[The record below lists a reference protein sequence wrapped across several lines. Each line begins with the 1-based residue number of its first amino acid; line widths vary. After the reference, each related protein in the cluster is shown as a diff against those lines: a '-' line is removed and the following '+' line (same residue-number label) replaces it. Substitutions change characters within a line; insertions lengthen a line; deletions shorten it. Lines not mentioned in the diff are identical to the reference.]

1 VADTGT
7 LIGQTVSHYRI
18 IEKLGG
24 GGMGVVYKAEDT
36 ELGRFVALKFL
47 PEELAQNPQSLE
59 RFRRE
64 ARATSALNHPN
75 ICTIYEIAEQDGRS
89 FIVMEYLDGVT
100 LNHRIAGRPLEIDS
114 LLSLAI
120 EVTDGLDAAH
130 AGGIVHRDIKP
141 ANIFITRREH
151 AKILDF
157 GLAKVAEVAKEWS
170 GGPTEVTIADS
181 HEFLTS
187 PGTAIGTV
195 AYMSPEQ
202 AKGKELDP
210 RTDLFSFGT
219 VLYEMATGTLP
230 FAGDTA
236 ATIFD
241 GILNRAPVPP
251 LRLNPSLPPK
261 LEDIINKALEKGP
274 DLRYQSAAELVSDL
288 KRLKRDT
295 ESGREAAHDST
306 AVRAASGTVRA
317 ATSDQVSSS
326 SVLAAAAR
334 QHKAGIGAFVVIAL
348 VLVAAASYG
357 VYSLFFSARRQP
369 FQSIRVSKVS
379 GTHNAQIGAMSPDG
393 NYLAYV
399 LNNEGNESLWLRHLL
414 SESNVQIVAPQR
426 VQYHALRFSPDGSY
440 IYYSHTLPASGQ
452 ASDEYDLYRI
462 PVLGGTPKVLVKDID
477 STPSF
482 SRDGQHFLFLRAN
495 DPDPGKYH
503 LIIANSDGG
512 DEKSIFS
519 APMTN
524 IMTDSAWSPD
534 GETVAGGMFEQKGDI
549 FSALIAIDPNTGSQK
564 TISQPP
570 LTLINNVAWLPDGR
584 GLVVVYSSVET
595 NYTAQQM
602 GFIGYPDG
610 KMRPITADTNN
621 YANLSVSS
629 DGTTIATILQQ
640 TIRDVYVSA
649 GQKADYS
656 DIKQITSGDP
666 VPGLAWSKDG
676 NLLIEQGSSIHII
689 EPNGEPKGEIGVE
702 KRAFSAQAQ
711 SCPDGTV
718 VLARGTLK
726 TSAMSIWRSAADGS
740 GLQPLS
746 EGKRDMFPTCSPDG
760 KTVFYL
766 DLVSF
771 AFMKMPLAGGKAER
785 FSSGVGEMQSGYD
798 VAPDGK
804 TVALGTY
811 DFKAQK
817 PNISLVEA
825 ESGKTLRTLE
835 YDPRHNGVIR
845 FSPDGKGIVYP
856 IREKGVDNLWFQPL
870 DGSTGRQ
877 LTNFTSLKIY
887 SYRWSFDGK
896 SLALVRGDSPSD
908 LALIKDAQRK

>member
-1 VADTGT
+1 
-7 LIGQTVSHYRI
+7 
-18 IEKLGG
+18 
-24 GGMGVVYKAEDT
+24 MGVVYKAEDT

-64 ARATSALNHPN
+64 ARAASALNHPN
-75 ICTIYEIAEQDGRS
+75 ICTIHEIVEQDGQT

-100 LNHRIAGRPLEIDS
+100 LKHRIAGRPLEIET
-114 LLSLAI
+114 LLSVAI
-120 EVTDGLDAAH
+120 EVSDGLDAAH

-141 ANIFITRREH
+141 ANIFITRRGH

-170 GGPTEVTIADS
+170 GGPTAATIADS

-236 ATIFD
+236 ATLFD

-251 LRLNPSLPPK
+251 LRLNLSLPPK
-261 LEDIINKALEKGP
+261 LEDIINKALEKDR
-274 DLRYQSAAELVSDL
+274 DLRYQSAAELLSDL

-295 ESGREAAHDST
+295 ESGREAAHEST
-306 AVRAASGTVRA
+306 AVRAAGDTTR
-317 ATSDQVSSS
+317 TIPSDHVSSG

-334 QHKAGIGAFVVIAL
+334 QHKAGIGAFIVIAL

-357 VYSLFFSARRQP
+357 VYSLFFSARGQA
-369 FQSIRVSKVS
+369 FQSIRISKVS
-379 GTHNAQIGAMSPDG
+379 GTHNAQFGAMSPDG
-393 NYLAYV
+393 KYLAYV

-414 SESNVQIVAPQR
+414 SESNVQIVAPER
-426 VQYHALRFSPDGSY
+426 VRYHAVRFSPDGSY

-462 PVLGGTPKVLVKDID
+462 PVLGGTPKLLVKDID

-482 SRDGQHFLFLRAN
+482 SHDGQHFLFLRAN
-495 DPDPGKYH
+495 DPEPGKYY
-503 LIIANSDGG
+503 LVIANSDGG

-519 APMTN
+519 APVTN
-524 IMTDSAWSPD
+524 IMTDAAWSPD
-534 GETVAGGMFEQKGDI
+534 GKTVAGSMLQQNGDVL
-549 FSALIAIDPNTGSQK
+549 SVLVAIDPNNGSQK
-564 TISQPP
+564 TISQSP
-570 LTLINNVAWLPDGR
+570 LSLLKNVAWLPDGR
-584 GLVVVYSSVET
+584 GLVAVYSSAEAS
-595 NYTAQQM
+595 YSGQQQLEL
-602 GFIGYPDG
+602 IGYPDG
-610 KMRPITADTNN
+610 KMRPITADTNT
-621 YANLSVSS
+621 YENLSVSA
-629 DGTTIATILQQ
+629 DGTTIASILQQ
-640 TIRDVYVSA
+640 TIRDVYVSP
-649 GQKADYS
+649 GQKPDYS
-656 DIKQITSGDP
+656 DVKQITSGDP
-666 VPGLAWSKDG
+666 VAGVAWSRDG

-689 EPNGEPKGEIGVE
+689 DANGEPKGEIGIE
-702 KRAFSAQAQ
+702 KKAFSTQAQ

-718 VLARGTLK
+718 VLARGTEK
-726 TSAMSIWRSAADGS
+726 TAGMSIWRSAADGS

-746 EGKRDMFPTCSPDG
+746 EGKRDMLPTCSPDG

-766 DLVSF
+766 DMYTF
-771 AFMKMPLAGGKAER
+771 AFMKIPLAGGKAER
-785 FSSGVGEMQSGYD
+785 LSPAVSEMPSGYD

-817 PNISLVEA
+817 PNISVVEVD
-825 ESGKTLRTLE
+825 SGKTLRTLE

-856 IREKGVDNLWFQPL
+856 VREKGVDNLWFQPL
-870 DGSTGRQ
+870 DGSTGHQ
-877 LTNFTSLKIY
+877 ITNFTSLKIY
-887 SYRWSFDGK
+887 AFRWSFDGK
-896 SLALVRGDSPSD
+896 RLALVRGDSPSD
-908 LALIKDAQRK
+908 LALIKDTQSK

>member
-1 VADTGT
+1 M
-7 LIGQTVSHYRI
+7 IGQTISHYRI

-64 ARATSALNHPN
+64 ARAASALNHPN
-75 ICTIYEIAEQDGRS
+75 ICTIHEIGEHDGRT

-100 LNHRIAGRPLEIDS
+100 LKQRIAGRPLEIDS

-120 EVTDGLDAAH
+120 EVADGLDAAH

-141 ANIFITRREH
+141 ANIFITRRGH

-157 GLAKVAEVAKEWS
+157 GLAKVAEAPKEWS
-170 GGPTEVTIADS
+170 GGPTAATIADS

-187 PGTAIGTV
+187 PGSAVGTV

-202 AKGKELDP
+202 AKGKDLDP

-295 ESGREAAHDST
+295 ESGREAAYDST
-306 AVRAASGTVRA
+306 VVRAASGTVREA
-317 ATSDQVSSS
+317 SSDQVSGS

-334 QHKAGIGAFVVIAL
+334 QHKAGIGVFALIAL

-369 FQSIRVSKVS
+369 FQNIRISKVS
-379 GTHNAQIGAMSPDG
+379 GTHNAKIGAMSPDG

-426 VQYHALRFSPDGSY
+426 VQYRGLHFSPDGSY

-452 ASDEYDLYRI
+452 ASQEYDLYRI

-482 SRDGQHFLFLRAN
+482 SRDGTHFVFLRAN

-519 APMTN
+519 APMAN
-524 IMTDSAWSPD
+524 IMSDAAWSPD
-534 GETVAGGMFEQKGDI
+534 GKTVAGGMFVQKGNTLG
-549 FSALIAIDPNTGSQK
+549 ALIGIDPQTGSQK

-570 LTLINNVAWLPDGR
+570 FTIISNAAWLPDGR
-584 GLVVVYSSVET
+584 HLAVVYSSGET
-595 NYTAQQM
+595 NFTVQQL
-602 GFIGYPDG
+602 GLIGYPDG
-610 KMRPITADTNN
+610 KVRPITADTNS
-621 YANLSVSS
+621 YTNLSVSA

-649 GQKADYS
+649 DQKHDYS
-656 DIKQITSGDP
+656 DVRQITSGDAASG
-666 VPGLAWSKDG
+666 VAWSKDG
-676 NLLIEQGSSIHII
+676 NLLVEKGTSIHII
-689 EPNGEPKGEIGVE
+689 SPNGEPNGEIGAE
-702 KRAFSAQAQ
+702 KTYTAQAQ

-718 VLARGTLK
+718 VLARGTINGM
-726 TSAMSIWRSAADGS
+726 TIWRSAADGS

-746 EGKRDMFPTCSPDG
+746 QGKRDMLPTCSPDG
-760 KTVFYL
+760 KTVFYE
-766 DLVSF
+766 DLAAF

-785 FSSGVGEMQSGYD
+785 VSSAFTENSGYD

-804 TVALGTY
+804 TLALGTY

-817 PNISLVEA
+817 PNILLVEA
-825 ESGKTLRTLE
+825 DSGKTLETLE
-835 YDPRHNGVIR
+835 YDSRHDGVIR
-845 FSPDGKGIVYP
+845 FSPDGKGVVYP
-856 IREKGVDNLWFQPL
+856 IREKGVENLWFQPL
-870 DGSTGRQ
+870 DGSIGHE
-877 LTNFTSLKIY
+877 LTNFTSLNIY
-887 SYRWSFDGK
+887 SYRWSLDGK
-896 SLALVRGDSPSD
+896 RLALVRGDSPSD
-908 LALIKDAQRK
+908 LALIKDVPSK